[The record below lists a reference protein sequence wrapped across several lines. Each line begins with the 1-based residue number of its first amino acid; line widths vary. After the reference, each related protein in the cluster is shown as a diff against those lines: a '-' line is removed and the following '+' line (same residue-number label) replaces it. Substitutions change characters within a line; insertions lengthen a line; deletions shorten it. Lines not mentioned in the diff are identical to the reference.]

1 MPGYRDHFLPS
12 AVQWPMT
19 HSLVLYL
26 QVLSGAQSHSFWSL
40 GFCSSS
46 GDLRAGLILY
56 LQRSSC
62 LRKSIWCIKAQI
74 RSYSCRDESPRFQGF
89 MHYQQVHCTC
99 KICPHLSSALKS
111 TLEKRLLPLTP
122 LFGFS
127 EGWKGRRGRGEKKK
141 SHKIGPVP
149 RISATCQLC
158 KISTNLQRRTVQVL
172 SEQYVKA
179 FSL

>member
-122 LFGFS
+122 PLWIFRRL
-127 EGWKGRRGRGEKKK
+127 ERKKGKRGEKKESQNRPSSK
-141 SHKIGPVP
+141 N
-149 RISATCQLC
+149 ISYLSA
-158 KISTNLQRRTVQVL
+158 LQNIH
-172 SEQYVKA
+172 
-179 FSL
+179 